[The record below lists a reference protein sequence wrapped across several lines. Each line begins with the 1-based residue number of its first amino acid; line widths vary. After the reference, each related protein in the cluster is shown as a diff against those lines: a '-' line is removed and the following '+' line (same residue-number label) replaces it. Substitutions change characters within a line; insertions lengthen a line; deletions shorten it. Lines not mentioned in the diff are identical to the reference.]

1 LISEGKIKRQKPLP
15 AITEEEKPFEL
26 PKGWEWA
33 RLGDICSYIQRGKSP
48 VYVNKSRYPVIS
60 QKCVRWAG
68 LDLEVAK
75 FIDEASLDKYE
86 NLRFLTPEDLLWNST
101 GTGTIGRACLVG
113 VDNTYPTLVADSHV
127 TVVRSLFINVNFL
140 LYWIRSPFVQSK
152 IEEAASGTTN
162 QIELNTSTVISH
174 LFPLPP
180 ANEMPRIV
188 DKISELLVL
197 CDQLEVLQS
206 QQSNLQASTWQEVLN
221 AITQASSTLDLTK
234 AWQRLEQQLALLVT
248 EPEQVKGLR
257 DTILQLAVQGKLV
270 PQDPNDEPASVLLTK
285 IQAEKERLIKAGK
298 IKRQKPLPPITDEEK
313 PFELP
318 KGWEWARWDDIALKI
333 GDIDHKMPEQTKDG
347 IPYISPR
354 DFLPK
359 NGIDFAQ
366 AKKIDISDFEKLALK
381 IVPQRG
387 DIIYPRYGTI
397 GENRLIETDIKFLA
411 SYSCAVIKVLHGYI
425 DPLYQFIFSVS
436 PLAKNQAKAAE
447 NKTTQANV
455 GLKSIQLYLVPLAP
469 YDEQSRIAEKYNLLM
484 SLCDQLEARLQAARQ
499 TQAQFALETVNNLST
514 Q

>member
-1 LISEGKIKRQKPLP
+1 
-15 AITEEEKPFEL
+15 
-26 PKGWEWA
+26 
-33 RLGDICSYIQRGKSP
+33 
-48 VYVNKSRYPVIS
+48 
-60 QKCVRWAG
+60 
-68 LDLEVAK
+68 
-75 FIDEASLDKYE
+75 
-86 NLRFLTPEDLLWNST
+86 
-101 GTGTIGRACLVG
+101 
-113 VDNTYPTLVADSHV
+113 
-127 TVVRSLFINVNFL
+127 
-140 LYWIRSPFVQSK
+140 
-152 IEEAASGTTN
+152 
-162 QIELNTSTVISH
+162 
-174 LFPLPP
+174 
-180 ANEMPRIV
+180 
-188 DKISELLVL
+188 
-197 CDQLEVLQS
+197 
-206 QQSNLQASTWQEVLN
+206 
-221 AITQASSTLDLTK
+221 
-234 AWQRLEQQLALLVT
+234 LEQQLALLVT

-484 SLCDQLEARLQAARQ
+484 SLCDQLEARLQTARQ